1 MGAAASLLAAGI
13 LLAPL
18 SEGVPKASDLR
29 YHLGATAQVLTSLET
44 GDLYPRW
51 LSGFNDGWG
60 EPTLV
65 FYPPGLYFVSAPL
78 AALLRGDVL
87 AGLYAAVGLFSVAG
101 GLGAFAFVRRRF
113 GPAAGALAAIAFGL
127 MPFRVF
133 EVYASGL
140 YSSFAAW
147 SLLPWAFLALESCA
161 DDGPA
166 SGSRPQAAAWPVIF
180 AAMAFLNLPAA
191 VLLAYLTAAWLAVRV
206 IATRRVRGALRVALG
221 GLWGSAIAGV
231 HLIPAIAEMPTAQ
244 ILGADLYLG
253 NFLFQPGSSGM
264 SAGLQSVFDRM
275 GLFSA
280 LVLAA
285 SLCSLEAA
293 RQRGAFPAGDP
304 RRGWAL
310 LLAVTGGT
318 SLFFATP
325 AARWAWEELPFLQK
339 VNLPWRLLEPLG
351 CAAACAAAAAVAWIA
366 RGGVLPRTVRLAV
379 VVFFLGLGAW
389 GLVFD
394 AALSAANGK
403 FSAADCRAAIPQFAR
418 MEAYFVPKG
427 ARRPAELKGVPPLAC
442 DQPCRVAVLE
452 ESPAR
457 RRFRVTAQAP
467 LHLAVR
473 TYFFPGWTAQR
484 VIGSSAQPL
493 AVGQEPGTGRIVVDL
508 PAGESLV
515 VLRFGTTPAR
525 RIGGAV
531 SLAAL
536 LAWVAW
542 LIKRNVH
549 RRRVATR
556 AAATASRPAPC
567 SAAPR

>member
-1 MGAAASLLAAGI
+1 MGAAASLLAAAI

-18 SEGVPKASDLR
+18 SEGVPKAYDLR
-29 YHLGATAQVLTSLET
+29 YHLGVTAQVLKSLQT

-51 LSGFNDGWG
+51 LAAFNDGWG

-87 AGLYAAVGLFSVAG
+87 AGLYAALGLFAVAG
-101 GLGAFAFVRRRF
+101 SLGAFVFVRRRF
-113 GPAAGALAAIAFGL
+113 GTAAGVVAALAFGL

-147 SLLPWAFLALESCA
+147 SLLPWAFLALEGCA
-161 DDGPA
+161 DDGPSPA
-166 SGSRPQAAAWPVIF
+166 ARPLPQAAAWPVLF
-180 AAMAFLNLPAA
+180 AAIALLNLPAA
-191 VLLAYLTAAWLAVRV
+191 VLLAYLTAAWIAVRV
-206 IATRRVRGALRVALG
+206 IVTRRVRGALRVALG
-221 GLWGSAIAGV
+221 GLWGCAIAGV
-231 HLIPAIAEMPTAQ
+231 HLIPAVAEMPAAQ

-253 NFLFQPGSSGM
+253 NFLFQPGGSGM
-264 SAGLQSVFDRM
+264 SAGMQSVFDRM
-275 GLFSA
+275 GLFPA

-293 RQRGAFPAGDP
+293 RQRGAFPTGDP

-310 LLAVTGGT
+310 LVAVVGGT

-325 AARWAWEELPFLQK
+325 AARWAWEWLPVLQK

-351 CAAACAAAAAVAWIA
+351 CAAACAAAAAVVLIA
-366 RGGVLPRTVRLAV
+366 RGGALPRTVRLAV
-379 VVFFLGLGAW
+379 AAFLLGLGAW

-394 AALSAANGK
+394 AAISSANGK
-403 FSAADCRAAIPQFAR
+403 FSAADCRASIPQFAR

-427 ARRPAELKGVPPLAC
+427 ARRPAELTGMPQLAC
-442 DQPCRVAVLE
+442 DQPCRVDVLE

-484 VIGSSAQPL
+484 TIGGAAQPL
-493 AVGQEPGTGRIVVDL
+493 AVGPEPGTGRIVVDL
-508 PAGESLV
+508 PAGESFV

-525 RIGGAV
+525 QTGGAL

-542 LIKRNVH
+542 LVS
-549 RRRVATR
+549 RRRAD
-556 AAATASRPAPC
+556 ATA
-567 SAAPR
+567 